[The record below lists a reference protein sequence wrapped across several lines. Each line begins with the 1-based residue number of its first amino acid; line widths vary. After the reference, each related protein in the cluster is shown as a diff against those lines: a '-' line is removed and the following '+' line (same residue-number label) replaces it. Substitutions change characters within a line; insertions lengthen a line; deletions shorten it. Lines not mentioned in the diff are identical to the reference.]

1 MRITSVKSFPNL
13 TGGELTQGWLQSHYR
28 APVSAPRAAQAL
40 PGGQGVCAGSHVG
53 RSKST
58 GTLKRAQ
65 KSFLPDAA
73 CPLVDRHKPLSKV
86 SVPLQYKNVPVDFAG
101 YGGIT
106 LEATLSL

>member
-1 MRITSVKSFPNL
+1 M
-13 TGGELTQGWLQSHYR
+13 QGWLPLLANDHYR
-28 APVSAPRAAQAL
+28 APVSAPRAAQTL
-40 PGGQGVCAGSHVG
+40 PGGQGVCVGSHVG
-53 RSKST
+53 RPKST

-86 SVPLQYKNVPVDFAG
+86 SVPLQYKNVPVDFAR
-101 YGGIT
+101 YGGMT